1 MVWIAWLAL
10 IFGTSCTVIRP
21 QEFFELVAAA
31 TGADAASMQ
40 RFELFW
46 GVAWYGVVK
55 GWHVT
60 EFALLT
66 GFSMATWRWWCGS
79 LTPRGI
85 LAAML
90 FALAFAISDEWH
102 QAYIPDRYGTVE
114 DVIID
119 SLGIAL
125 AGLIALARLRRRGT
139 NCRTRAA

>member
-1 MVWIAWLAL
+1 LLWVGWLAL

-21 QEFFELVAAA
+21 QEFFQLVAAA
-31 TGADAASMQ
+31 TGADAPSMQ

-66 GFSMATWRWWCGS
+66 WFSMATWRWWCGT
-79 LTPRGI
+79 LTQRGV

-90 FALAFAISDEWH
+90 FSLAFAISDEWH
-102 QAYIPDRYGTVE
+102 QAFIPDRYGTVE
-114 DVIID
+114 DVVID

-125 AGLIALARLRRRGT
+125 AGFIALARLRRRGT
-139 NCRTRAA
+139 N